1 MVTSRYPRNAT
12 SNAREGNASLL
23 EQGFDLLAN
32 ALTSNFTLK
41 KFPQF
46 KVVSRHKRCLEF
58 KHAKDFFFN
67 IHQPFINDQG
77 V

>member
-12 SNAREGNASLL
+12 STAREGNASLL

-41 KFPQF
+41 KFLQF
-46 KVVSRHKRCLEF
+46 QVVSTAQAL
-58 KHAKDFFFN
+58 
-67 IHQPFINDQG
+67 P
-77 V
+77 